1 MLEVRGL
8 GAGYGQLQ
16 VLWEVSLEVHRGEWV
31 SLVGSVGAGKT
42 TLLHALAGLL
52 PARTGAVLLEGR
64 DVTAVR
70 AEARVPLGMSLVP
83 EGRRLYAG
91 MTVAENLR
99 MGAHTT
105 RNRREVAT
113 RLQRMYELFPRLEQR
128 HRQQV
133 GTLSGGEQQMC
144 AIARAL
150 MSEPRLLIIDE
161 LSLGLAPVIVDD
173 LLETLV
179 DIRSTGTTLL
189 VVEQDVE
196 TALSYADRAYVLRQ
210 GRVVR
215 RGTGQEV
222 LLHDPGLRR
231 EYLGLV
237 DDLEPGSRPT

>member
-1 MLEVRGL
+1 MMLEVRGL
-8 GAGYGQLQ
+8 GAGYGELQ
-16 VLWEVSLEVHRGEWV
+16 VLWGVDLEVRRGEWV

-42 TLLHALAGLL
+42 TLIHTLAGLL
-52 PARTGAVLLEGR
+52 PARTGGVVLDGHDL
-64 DVTAVR
+64 TSVR
-70 AEARVPLGMSLVP
+70 AEARVGMGMSLAP

-99 MGAHTT
+99 MGAHTV
-105 RNRREVAT
+105 RNRREVAG
-113 RLQRMYELFPRLEQR
+113 RLQRMYEMFPRLAER
-128 HRQQV
+128 HRQQA

-173 LLETLV
+173 LLQTLV
-179 DIRSTGTTLL
+179 DIRSAGTTLL

-215 RGTGQEV
+215 SGTGQE

-237 DDLEPGSRPT
+237 DDLGPGSRPT